1 MLINRDHAEGGL
13 GGLKCPPPHHF
24 CKNTFP
30 PPHSKTCC
38 AVPDQGFI
46 ISLTACA
53 LQINE
58 NFRDWPITD
67 LFSAFSYARDYEITS
82 LILMSILSS
91 WAWS

>member
-1 MLINRDHAEGGL
+1 MLINRDRAEGGL
-13 GGLKCPPPHHF
+13 GGALVSPPPHF
-24 CKNTFP
+24 CKNT

-46 ISLTACA
+46 ISFTACA

-91 WAWS
+91 WARS

>member
-13 GGLKCPPPHHF
+13 GGLKC
-24 CKNTFP
+24 P

>member
-1 MLINRDHAEGGL
+1 MLINRDHAEGVL
-13 GGLKCPPPHHF
+13 GGLKCPPP
-24 CKNTFP
+24 TI
-30 PPHSKTCC
+30 SKTCC

>member
-1 MLINRDHAEGGL
+1 MLINRDRAEGGL
-13 GGLKCPPPHHF
+13 GGLKCPPPTIF
-24 CKNTFP
+24 AKILP

-46 ISLTACA
+46 ISFTACA